1 MYVLTMQVYI
11 IKDSI
16 IFNESRESERNRVRQ
31 LQNIILLVCL
41 EKKSNYT
48 TASVTFTTIVKYSK
62 IKKQLY
68 NKLWDCI
75 ISMIKTVI

>member
-1 MYVLTMQVYI
+1 MYVLTMQIYI

-16 IFNESRESERNRVRQ
+16 IFNESRESERKV
-31 LQNIILLVCL
+31 LVCL
-41 EKKSNYT
+41 EKNSNYT
-48 TASVTFTTIVKYSK
+48 TASVTLTTIDKYSK